1 MLKKIFIIASLCGL
15 VGIAPAYAAKD
26 ETAAVAAAV
35 EQMRVLMVT
44 PDKAKMGKL
53 MAEELSYGHSGGKL
67 DTKTSFIDDLQ
78 SGVSHFLT
86 AEFKDQTI
94 RVVGNNAI
102 VRHQLVGDTADK
114 GQPPGKVDLKILQVW
129 TKKGGNWVLLARQ
142 AAKMPAPAA
151 PAPAAK

>member
-1 MLKKIFIIASLCGL
+1 MLKKIFIIASLCSL

-26 ETAAVAAAV
+26 ETAAVASAV
-35 EQMRVLMVT
+35 EKMRVLFVT
-44 PDKAKMGKL
+44 PDKAKMSEL
-53 MAEELSYGHSGGKL
+53 VADELSYGHSGGKI

-102 VRHQLVGDTADK
+102 VRHQLVGNTADK
-114 GQPPGKVDLKILQVW
+114 GKDPGTVDLKILQVW
-129 TKKGGNWVLLARQ
+129 TKQGGKWVLLARQ
-142 AAKMPAPAA
+142 AAKIPAPAA